1 MLNEMDIKKGLYHFR
16 PASVSVH
23 MSPSGTRSRLAANRS
38 GSKLSNRLVDGP
50 IAKNRRLQWSRQEIY
65 GLSLVLQRTF

>member
-23 MSPSGTRSRLAANRS
+23 MSPSGTRSRLAAKRS
-38 GSKLSNRLVDGP
+38 GTKLSNRLYGGP
-50 IAKNRRLQWSRQEIY
+50 IVKCRRLEWSRQEIY
-65 GLSLVLQRTF
+65 GLSLGKMV